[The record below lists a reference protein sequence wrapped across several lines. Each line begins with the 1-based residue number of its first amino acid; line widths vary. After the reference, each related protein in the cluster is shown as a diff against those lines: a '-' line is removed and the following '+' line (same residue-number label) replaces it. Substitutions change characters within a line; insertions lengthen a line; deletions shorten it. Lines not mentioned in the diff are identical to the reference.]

1 MVEGSAE
8 GSVGSSVPASV
19 ASDGSA
25 FGAVVPGLQKPW
37 MAPPGAVSVMSPL
50 LARVR
55 REIEALTFLQ
65 RVVAREDAVVGRLG
79 NADLLRLLRRT
90 VHAPA
95 EAREIGKARVV
106 RRSVGRVRRSA
117 SAAGDERNNQDHNGQ
132 DQDAC
137 GDQPRL

>member
-1 MVEGSAE
+1 MDGAAGRSVRDVSADDVPVEHEHAGVDRRGGVRVIQDLIDIAR
-8 GSVGSSVPASV
+8 G
-19 ASDGSA
+19 
-25 FGAVVPGLQKPW
+25 
-37 MAPPGAVSVMSPL
+37 L

-117 SAAGDERNNQDHNGQ
+117 SAAGDERNDQDHNGQ